1 MTSDPHSSGAT
12 VVVTGSSGSVGQA
25 LLDTLPPMG
34 WTLVGVD
41 LVDPP
46 TPLAPPHRS
55 VTADAFSDE
64 VLDDLLPGAS
74 GLVALA
80 AEPNEAP
87 LSVILESHLIGLQR
101 TLDAAVRH
109 GVKRIVWASSN
120 HAVGFT
126 PRSPLTGVDTR
137 PRPDTYY
144 GVGKAAAEALCSL
157 YCDKFGLDIV
167 ALRIGSLHPEPTS
180 RRHLSTWLS
189 HADLAGIVDAAL
201 RTPLTGFRVVYAISG
216 NTRAWWDLGPTR
228 ELGWTPVDNA
238 EDWVEAITASTSELA
253 ADDPNYAFLGGGFA
267 GPEQELGVRS
277 Q

>member
-1 MTSDPHSSGAT
+1 MSSPPPAGAT

-25 LLDTLPPMG
+25 LLETFPSLG
-34 WTLVGVD
+34 WRVVGVD

-46 TPLAPPHRS
+46 VPLDEPHQS
-55 VTADAFSDE
+55 VRADAFSPD
-64 VLDDLLPGAS
+64 VLDELLPGVS

-109 GVKRIVWASSN
+109 GVRRIVWASSN

-126 PRSPLTGVDTR
+126 PRSSMVGADTR

-167 ALRIGSLHPEPTS
+167 ALRIGSLHPEPSS

-189 HADLAGIVDAAL
+189 HADLTGIVDAAL
-201 RTPLTGFRVVYAISG
+201 RTPLTGFHVVYAISG
-216 NTRAWWDLGPTR
+216 NAQAWWDLAPTR
-228 ELGWTPVDNA
+228 ELGWIPVDNA
-238 EDWVEAITASTSELA
+238 EDWAHAIAATTPELA
-253 ADDPNYAFLGGGFA
+253 SDDPDFAFLGGGFA